1 MDIGEQWLKEND
13 PLYIH
18 SEKRSR
24 LSHPY
29 LTDYQVRWRAK
40 HEIPASNI
48 WQCRSKLNLSDD
60 DARELI
66 NYFK

>member
-13 PLYIH
+13 HLYDQPGA
-18 SEKRSR
+18 RSR
-24 LSHPY
+24 LAHPY
-29 LTDYQVRWRAK
+29 LTARQERIRAK